1 MMARASSLF
10 GMFAAPV
17 VLVCTPAV
25 GAGQAGARLL
35 ESADFQAATAQAIVL
50 AADRFFERHPPGGP
64 AQ

>member
-25 GAGQAGARLL
+25 GAGQTGARFL
-35 ESADFQAATAQAIVL
+35 ESAGFQAAARAIVL
-50 AADRFFERHPPGGP
+50 ATDRFFERHPPGGP